1 MRLTSRRLLA
11 ALLALGVLLAFGGG
25 VALVQEPAGPQSVF
39 LPAIFRAVSP
49 AKPTPT
55 PLVLAV
61 PAPPPTPPA
70 TATPT
75 ATPEPTAVV
84 VAPAPPAATP
94 TPTPAGVPLRTSPG
108 ALALVVGGT
117 ATFDL
122 VLDGGSQSFDAV
134 QVYLTFDPR
143 LVEVVDADP
152 ARAGVQV
159 TPGASLSDVLLNGVD
174 NAQGRLQFAAGRSI
188 AQPPPSGTLVIAT
201 VELRGRAEGTSP
213 LTFEAN
219 SSAAFAGRRIPLQ
232 LVPGSVAVRAP

>member
-1 MRLTSRRLLA
+1 MRLRSRRLLA
-11 ALLALGVLLAFGGG
+11 GLLALGVLLALGGG
-25 VALVQEPAGPQSVF
+25 VALLQEAAGPQRVF
-39 LPAIFRAVSP
+39 LPAIFRVLTPPKPTSTPIVVATLAPP
-49 AKPTPT
+49 ATPTPT
-55 PLVLAV
+55 LA
-61 PAPPPTPPA
+61 PE
-70 TATPT
+70 ATPF
-75 ATPEPTAVV
+75 AGVPP
-84 VAPAPPAATP
+84 PPAATP
-94 TPTPAGVPLRTSPG
+94 TPVPTGVPLRTNPG
-108 ALALVVGGT
+108 AVALTIGGT
-117 ATFDL
+117 ATFDI

-159 TPGASLSDVLLNGVD
+159 TPGAALADVLLNGVD

-201 VELRGRAEGTSP
+201 VELRGRVEGTSP

-232 LVPGSVAVRAP
+232 LVPGSVTVRAP